1 MFRIGMVAAIF
12 QKHNQAMLERRNI
25 GIPCSVVIVAAHDLL
40 LIPNLALY
48 GSRFLCVGKID
59 LNTISDFFFFFLSVD
74 ITNVNQISITNP
86 NLTQSQEIE
95 PTQTKIILKT
105 YLTPNKK
112 LIN

>member
-59 LNTISDFFFFFLSVD
+59 LNTISDFFFFVTVD

-86 NLTQSQEIE
+86 NLTQSQKIE

>member
-25 GIPCSVVIVAAHDLL
+25 GIPCSLVIVAAHDLL

-59 LNTISDFFFFFLSVD
+59 LNTISDFFFFFFFFFCHSR
-74 ITNVNQISITNP
+74 
-86 NLTQSQEIE
+86 
-95 PTQTKIILKT
+95 
-105 YLTPNKK
+105 YY
-112 LIN
+112 

>member
-25 GIPCSVVIVAAHDLL
+25 GIPCSLVIVAAHDLL

-59 LNTISDFFFFFLSVD
+59 LNTISDFFFVTVD